1 LKRPFET
8 CNNISFVGLDRKDLM
23 ANSRWLK
30 GDALGRFRAY
40 LRFLAEVEIDS
51 RLRKKID
58 PSDIVQETLLK
69 AVRSIDGLR
78 GESDA
83 EVAAWLRTILARKLA
98 NAIRD
103 EGRDRRDYRREESLD
118 VALERS
124 SDRLGG
130 LFSSESTASQK
141 FERNQVL
148 IRISEALGSL
158 PEDQRKAIT
167 CRHLEDMSL
176 DEMASSMGRTPAAA
190 AGLLRR
196 GLKSLRE
203 KLRDL

>member
-1 LKRPFET
+1 M
-8 CNNISFVGLDRKDLM
+8 G
-23 ANSRWLK
+23 NSRWLD
-30 GDALGRFRAY
+30 GDGLGRFRAY
-40 LRFLAEVEIDS
+40 LRFLAEVEIDT

-69 AVRSIDGLR
+69 AIRSIDGLR

-83 EVAAWLRTILARKLA
+83 QVAAWLRSILARKLA

-103 EGRDRRDYRREESLD
+103 LGRDRRDYRREESLD

-124 SDRLGG
+124 SERLRG
-130 LFSSESTASQK
+130 LFSSDSTGSQV

-148 IRISEALGSL
+148 VRISEALSAL
-158 PEDQRKAIT
+158 PEDQRKAIVL
-167 CRHLEDMSL
+167 RHLQEMSL
-176 DEMASSMGRTPAAA
+176 DDMSSAMDRTPAAV

-203 KLRDL
+203 GLRDL